1 MHAPSSPPP
10 LCVTCIMGAQGSR
23 KRALDCMGLEF
34 AVELSQ
40 IFTINTY
47 DFYNQKE
54 NGKQVPPLVR
64 G

>member
-1 MHAPSSPPP
+1 MRDGNRSKVVH
-10 LCVTCIMGAQGSR
+10 LKIFFVVV
-23 KRALDCMGLEF
+23 
-34 AVELSQ
+34 VELSQ